1 MMERDSAAEYFLGL
15 IDSAMAALKGD
26 GLRELDPPSRYI
38 VTTHPEEGP
47 VVVAGH
53 VIDSAHVEEETQADE
68 APARA
73 AASAP
78 SLARGLNALLE
89 DCHSCPLWM
98 NRNERTMVG
107 QGSVRPL
114 YLFVTDRVR
123 QDGSFLMEA
132 EEDFF
137 RKWLQGLRLDV
148 RKEVH
153 VTSVIKCPSVDDV
166 IEDGCEV
173 LLKRQIE
180 VLKPRVI
187 VTIGSAGAFLASGDG
202 DVFSARGAVRQYHGT
217 PVVCTFS
224 PSMVM
229 DDYKVLRRLVWKD
242 LKLAAGIAGT
252 LDRL

>member
-1 MMERDSAAEYFLGL
+1 MMERDNAAEYFLGL
-15 IDSAMAALKGD
+15 IDSAMAGLKGD
-26 GLRELDPPSRYI
+26 GLRELDLPSRYI
-38 VTTHPEEGP
+38 VTTHPADGP

-53 VIDSAHVEEETQADE
+53 VIGNTPEEEVPSPGSP
-68 APARA
+68 APAT
-73 AASAP
+73 ASVA
-78 SLARGLNALLE
+78 SLARGLNSLLE
-89 DCHSCPLWM
+89 DCHSCPLWL
-98 NRNERTMVG
+98 NRNDRVMIG
-107 QGSVRPL
+107 QGSARPL

-123 QDGSFLMEA
+123 QDGSFLMEQ

-153 VTSVIKCPSVDDV
+153 VTAVIKCPSVDDV
-166 IEDGCEV
+166 IEEGCEA

-180 VLKPRVI
+180 VLRPRVI
-187 VTIGSAGAFLASGDG
+187 VTIGSAGAFLTSGDG
-202 DVFSARGAVRQYHGT
+202 DVFSARGVVRQYHGT

-224 PSMVM
+224 PAMVM
-229 DDYKVLRRLVWKD
+229 DDYKILRRLVWED